1 MSDMQNGIRQVME
14 GHTLV
19 PVVTF
24 SSADEAPA
32 FIEYLISQNVGCI
45 EITLRTAAGIEAI
58 ELLKKEYD
66 GTFLIGAGTVTNPTQ
81 LERLV
86 KANVDFIVSPGL
98 TSDLQF
104 EMEASK
110 LPYLP
115 GTSTPSEIMWAR
127 EQGLDTLK
135 FFPAN
140 LFGGLDALKAYGQLF
155 PDVQFCPTGGITK
168 ETSNDYL
175 SLSNVFAVG
184 GSWFQKDF
192 KK

>member
-45 EITLRTAAGIEAI
+45 EITLRTPAGIKAI

-66 GTFLIGAGTVTNPTQ
+66 GRFLIGAGTVTNNAQ
-81 LERLV
+81 IDQLV
-86 KANVDFIVSPGL
+86 KLNADFIVSPGL

-110 LPYLP
+110 LPYLLMLLNQQQI
-115 GTSTPSEIMWAR
+115 IM
-127 EQGLDTLK
+127 
-135 FFPAN
+135 
-140 LFGGLDALKAYGQLF
+140 
-155 PDVQFCPTGGITK
+155 I
-168 ETSNDYL
+168 
-175 SLSNVFAVG
+175 
-184 GSWFQKDF
+184 
-192 KK
+192 KKQSIMVH